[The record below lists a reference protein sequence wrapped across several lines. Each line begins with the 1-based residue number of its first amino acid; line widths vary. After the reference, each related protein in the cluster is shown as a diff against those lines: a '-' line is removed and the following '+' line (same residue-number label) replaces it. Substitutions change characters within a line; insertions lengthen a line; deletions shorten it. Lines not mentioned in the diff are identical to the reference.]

1 MNTILESLNWR
12 YATKK
17 YDATRKISSADLET
31 LKEATKL
38 SVSSMGLQPFK
49 VIIIENPELRAKLA
63 PAGYGQSGIT
73 EASQLF
79 VFAIEKNV
87 GAKQIE
93 SYMENIS
100 ETRGIPTESLKGFSG
115 MIEGFIAGL
124 DEEARNNWSKKQ
136 AYLALSTLINTAA
149 TLKIDATPM
158 EGFNPQQ
165 FDEILELD
173 KLGLTTA
180 VIAAVGYRHE
190 EDATQHYKKVRKS
203 NEEFFINL

>member
-1 MNTILESLNWR
+1 MSNLLESLNWR
-12 YATKK
+12 YAVKK
-17 YDATRKISSADLET
+17 YDATKKISSADLAI

-38 SVSSMGLQPFK
+38 SVSSMGLQPSK
-49 VIIIENPELRAKLA
+49 VIIVENPELRAKLA
-63 PAGYGQSGIT
+63 PAGYNQSGIT

-79 VFAIEKNV
+79 VFAVENNV
-87 GAKQIE
+87 GSKQIE

-100 ETRGIPTESLKGFSG
+100 ETRGIPVESLKGFSD
-115 MIEGFIAGL
+115 MIDGFIAGL
-124 DEEARNNWSKKQ
+124 DEEGRNNWSKKQ

-149 TLKIDATPM
+149 SLKIDATPM

-165 FDEILELD
+165 FDEILGLKE
-173 KLGLTTA
+173 LGLTTA

-203 NEEFFINL
+203 DKEFFINL